1 MIVVSELV
9 FSGGA
14 HVPFNAGLLAV
25 VRTAFPLEPI
35 CFAGAP
41 EHIKELKTQA
51 DETLIKSIEW
61 REITLLPADTSY
73 VVRLIREMKT
83 LRTLLRIIPEGSPGP
98 FLLAHTKPA
107 TLVALKLLQRLQ
119 FREVKVQLVLHGPL
133 GGVIGRRHCHPI
145 RRFQEMKTAL
155 TILGNDNLQY
165 IVLEENL
172 RTVLLENISSLE
184 KKVEILP
191 HPLPP
196 NESESNADNLKA
208 PIQFGFLGLANKP
221 KGFPVF
227 VKLAQEI
234 VMQNRAQAEFH
245 AIGRVPSDG
254 SVVLEM
260 EALATKPGMERLSRR
275 DYINKVHQLHF
286 IILPHED
293 SDYELKSSGTL
304 LDALAWAKP
313 LIARRIALF
322 ENMFLKYG
330 DIGYLFTTDLEL
342 KSIVE
347 HIMQEV
353 DTTRYHQQVL
363 NIEKAQCSRTP
374 KTLSVDYRKICEK
387 MGNRT
392 SVAENV

>member
-25 VRTAFPLEPI
+25 IRTAFPLERI
-35 CFAGAP
+35 CFAGASGY
-41 EHIKELKTQA
+41 IRELKEQA
-51 DETLIKSIEW
+51 DEALAKSIEW
-61 REITLLPADTSY
+61 REIDLLPADTSY
-73 VVRLIREMKT
+73 FVRLLREMKT
-83 LRTLLRIIPEGSPGP
+83 LRTLFRIIPEGTTGP
-98 FLLAHTKPA
+98 FLLTHAKPA
-107 TLVALKLLQRLQ
+107 TLVALKLLRRLQ
-119 FREVKVQLVLHGPL
+119 FRKIKVQFVLHGPL

-145 RRFQEMKTAL
+145 RRFQDMKTAL

-165 IVLEENL
+165 IVLEESL
-172 RTVLLENISSLE
+172 KTVLLKNLPVLE
-184 KKVEILP
+184 KKVAILP

-234 VMQNRAQAEFH
+234 VMQSPVQAEFH
-245 AIGRVPSDG
+245 AIGRVSSDG

-275 DYINKVHQLHF
+275 DYINKVHHLHF
-286 IILPHED
+286 IILPHEGLG
-293 SDYELKSSGTL
+293 YELKSSGTL

-322 ENMFLKYG
+322 ENMFVKYG

-347 HIMQEV
+347 RIIQEV
-353 DTTRYHQQVL
+353 DRTRYHQQVL
-363 NIEKAQCSRTP
+363 NIERARSSRTP
-374 KTLSVDYRKICEK
+374 KALSVDYRKICEK
-387 MGNRT
+387 MDDQN
-392 SVAENV
+392 SKNE